1 MNRSTTPYEI
11 DYRNPEMVHRS
22 QKFNIQHVLVMGEF
36 AASEFDFP
44 PIVILRE
51 FAPRTKRFITSEPE
65 KDEGFFAF
73 INGDGLYQVKYC
85 YFLILFNFATSSD
98 ISKPKTTKIVGIMQK
113 VITGKC

>member
-65 KDEGFFAF
+65 NDEGFFAF
-73 INGDGLYQVKYC
+73 INGWDCITHSQSIVL
-85 YFLILFNFATSSD
+85 FNLFNFTTSSD
-98 ISKPKTTKIVGIMQK
+98 TACSDHS
-113 VITGKC
+113 